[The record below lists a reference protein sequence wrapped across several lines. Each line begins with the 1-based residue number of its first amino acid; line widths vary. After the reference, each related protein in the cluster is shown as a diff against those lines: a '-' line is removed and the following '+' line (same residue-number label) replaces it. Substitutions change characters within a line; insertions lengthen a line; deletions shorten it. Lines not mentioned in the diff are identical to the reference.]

1 MRSTAD
7 ELERPRRAIFFG
19 SDGMRHDL
27 MKRYAAAGEM
37 PVLRGLMERGATGE
51 GGCLPALPTNTGSG
65 WATLATGAWSGT
77 TGAINNVFHATDTPI
92 GTATSGFNSLLVQA
106 ETLIQA
112 AERQGLSTASLEW
125 PGTMPARS
133 AGPVVDFRTFY
144 STRGALLKHDPPAHQ
159 PDIARRLGVSDQRT
173 ELAAAIGWQN
183 VPVSRLTARE
193 ATVAIRSTRPQENT
207 DRVYNVYVYATSNAG
222 YDRALIAEGKDGGA
236 PLCELA
242 AGQWAEVRVVLEG
255 GRQAGLHFK
264 LIELA
269 LDLSQFWLYFT
280 SISRAR
286 AHPPDLED
294 LLASPE
300 FPVPETADH
309 GPIEAGLIDAATYV
323 EQGLMFYDRAERVF
337 RHVVETYRPDVL
349 LAGSPVTD
357 EFSHQFM
364 ALVTPAYP
372 GYNAAIAPLY
382 AGYLRQAY
390 AGVDRLL
397 GVLIDLFPEDTIVAV
412 SSDHGFG
419 AAWRSVNANL
429 VLAQAG
435 LLTFDVE
442 GKPAPDSKA
451 VAYWAGG
458 TCNIY
463 INLAGREPGGLVPA
477 HDYEPVR
484 QTIVDS
490 FEALNSGAAEG
501 GKVIERI
508 YRLEETRAIQTSCGS
523 ATMYFPGRTGDVVV
537 FAAPP
542 YQFDA
547 PDPLLVMSDS
557 PLLGQHGYLPDTI
570 DETLNVNMRSPFVI
584 AGRGVRAGAR
594 IAGVRAIDIAP
605 TIAALLDIDPPA
617 QADGRAVL
625 TPRET

>member
-1 MRSTAD
+1 
-7 ELERPRRAIFFG
+7 
-19 SDGMRHDL
+19 
-27 MKRYAAAGEM
+27 
-37 PVLRGLMERGATGE
+37 
-51 GGCLPALPTNTGSG
+51 
-65 WATLATGAWSGT
+65 
-77 TGAINNVFHATDTPI
+77 
-92 GTATSGFNSLLVQA
+92 VQA

-125 PGTMPARS
+125 PGTIPARS
-133 AGPVVDFRTFY
+133 AGPIVDFRTFY
-144 STRGALLKHDPPAHQ
+144 STRGVLLKRDPPAHQ

-173 ELAAAIGWQN
+173 ELPAAIGWQN
-183 VPVSRLTARE
+183 VPESRLPPCE
-193 ATVAIRSTRPQENT
+193 ATVAVRSTRPQENT
-207 DRVYNVYVYATSNAG
+207 DRLYNVYVYATSNAG

-236 PLCELA
+236 PLCKLA
-242 AGQWAEVRVVLEG
+242 AGQWAEIRVVLEG
-255 GRQAGLHFK
+255 GRRAGLHFK

-269 LDLSQFWLYFT
+269 PDLSQFWLYFT

-286 AHPPDLED
+286 AHPTELED
-294 LLASPE
+294 LLASPA

-309 GPIEAGLIDAATYV
+309 GPIEAGLIDAGTYV
-323 EQGLMFYDRAERVF
+323 EQGLMFFECAERVY

-390 AGVDRLL
+390 VGADRLL
-397 GVLIDLFPEDTIVAV
+397 GVLVDLFPEDTIVAV

-429 VLAQAG
+429 VLAQAD

-463 INLAGREPGGLVPA
+463 INLAGREPGGLVPPR
-477 HDYEPVR
+477 DYEPVR
-484 QTIVDS
+484 QTIVDA

-501 GKVIERI
+501 GKVTERI
-508 YRLEETRAIQTSCGS
+508 YRLEQTRTIQTSCGS
-523 ATMYFPGRTGDVVV
+523 VRCSRP
-537 FAAPP
+537 
-542 YQFDA
+542 
-547 PDPLLVMSDS
+547 
-557 PLLGQHGYLPDTI
+557 
-570 DETLNVNMRSPFVI
+570 I
-584 AGRGVRAGAR
+584 AGHVGLALVGSAWLPAGHHRRNIERKYAAAVRDRGSGGAR
-594 IAGVRAIDIAP
+594 WSAHRRSARHRHRPDDRRASRHRPSRTSRWTVGPRRGQWLSSPRPQPSATALVKDEFDVGAGLQEADVM
-605 TIAALLDIDPPA
+605 PPA
-617 QADGRAVL
+617 ANATNTRAERDSRPQIVE
-625 TPRET
+625 P